1 MDHALQHDRNPK
13 KQKVDSEDDPSNP
26 YKNKEEE
33 RVIKGSEQETARKL
47 KEIKVG
53 EVTREDHGGTIYEI
67 KSSTSTEIKDE
78 VTIKP

>member
-13 KQKVDSEDDPSNP
+13 KQKVDSKDDPSNP

-33 RVIKGSEQETARKL
+33 GVIKGSEQETARKL

-53 EVTREDHGGTIYEI
+53 EVTWEDHGGTIYEM